1 MAGPSCHSLLHSQ
14 RETCIF
20 FAKEIRSR
28 HITISL
34 IVEWSEEARFGVIN
48 QFSSIFFSRG
58 FVKIIIELWD
68 WIDAV

>member
-1 MAGPSCHSLLHSQ
+1 MAGHSCHSLLHSQ
-14 RETCIF
+14 RKTCIF
-20 FAKEIRSR
+20 LAKEIRSR

-48 QFSSIFFSRG
+48 QFSSILLSRV
-58 FVKIIIELWD
+58 FVKIIIELGN